1 MGILNEMEEIVKK
14 MYFIDKKTGRLVQK
28 PFQKGLL
35 VSIRSII
42 ELFKELKSDGLQYLL
57 TTRVNQDVLENSFS
71 SLRYMGGNN
80 THPTGANVCDRLRL
94 LCVSKNTS
102 YVVNKPS
109 VEIQE
114 ASQFLTA
121 EILDELAEEF
131 SFTPGS
137 YYMNTYVLINPQTK
151 SQQMFGVSIIISNL
165 SVQYFSS

>member
-80 THPTGANVCDRLRL
+80 THPSASNFCKRIGL
-94 LCVSKNTS
+94 LCDSKNIHFVATNP
-102 YVVNKPS
+102 YVKYS
-109 VEIQE
+109 EE
-114 ASQFLTA
+114 SQFLSSDIIDGA
-121 EILDELAEEF
+121 LDEV
-131 SFTPGS
+131 STPQGK
-137 YYMNTYVLINPQTK
+137 Y
-151 SQQMFGVSIIISNL
+151 
-165 SVQYFSS
+165 

>member
-1 MGILNEMEEIVKK
+1 M
-14 MYFIDKKTGRLVQK
+14 
-28 PFQKGLL
+28 PFQAGIL
-35 VSIRSII
+35 VSIKSVIA
-42 ELFKELKSDGLQYLL
+42 LYNELKSEGVEYLL
-57 TTRVNQDVLENSFS
+57 TTRVNQDILENNFS
-71 SLRYMGGNN
+71 KTRYMGGNN
-80 THPTGANVCDRLRL
+80 THPTAANVCDRLRL

-102 YVVNKPS
+102 YVVNNPS

-151 SQQMFGVSIIISNL
+151 SQQMFGVSIIIAKL
-165 SVQYFSS
+165 SCYTLLPTRNNC